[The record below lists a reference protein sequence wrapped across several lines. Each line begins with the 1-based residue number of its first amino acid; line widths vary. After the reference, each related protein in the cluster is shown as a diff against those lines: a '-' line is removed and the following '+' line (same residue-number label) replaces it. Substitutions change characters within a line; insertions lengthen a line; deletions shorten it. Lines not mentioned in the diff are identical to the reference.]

1 MHLFAAVTNNLKMNG
16 DGKAPRFSG
25 ERPIENGSRTK
36 LRNVMC
42 KVNLRQWTMPSL
54 IILAYG
60 LRVVSCNSEAGRK
73 ATRRVLQRCTT

>member
-1 MHLFAAVTNNLKMNG
+1 MHLFATVTNNLKMNG
-16 DGKAPRFSG
+16 DEIAPRFSG

-36 LRNVMC
+36 RRSVMC

-60 LRVVSCNSEAGRK
+60 LIVVSCNSEAGRNV
-73 ATRRVLQRCTT
+73 T